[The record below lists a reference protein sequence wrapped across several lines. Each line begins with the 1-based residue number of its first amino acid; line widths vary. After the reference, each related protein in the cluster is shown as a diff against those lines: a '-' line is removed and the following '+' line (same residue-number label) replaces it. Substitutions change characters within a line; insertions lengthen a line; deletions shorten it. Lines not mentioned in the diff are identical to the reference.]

1 MARRRSHAAGFTLI
15 EIIIVMVIITI
26 LAGISLAI
34 YTNSILSARETVLR
48 EDLAQMRDAIDRYY
62 ADKNTW
68 PPDLE
73 ALVREKYIRAVPED
87 PMTGS
92 ASTWRTTYGEPDP
105 SNPSAEPGISDVH
118 SGSDEVSPLR
128 GTPYS
133 EW

>member
-1 MARRRSHAAGFTLI
+1 MAARIRGAAGFTLI
-15 EIIIVMVIITI
+15 EILIVMVIITI
-26 LAGISLAI
+26 LAGISVSI
-34 YTNSILSARETVLR
+34 YSNSVLSAKEAVLR
-48 EDLAQMRDAIDRYY
+48 EDLRQMRDAIDRYY

-73 ALVREKYIRAVPED
+73 ALVQNKYIRAVPED

-118 SGSDEVSPLR
+118 SGSDQVSPLA